1 MLSMKLIC
9 KYDKIRMWNSEIPV
23 NIFWT
28 NFLSYNIHT
37 VFIVPVVS
45 LHATTK
51 SSSWHSYVKRKI
63 HSQKF
68 FDSIVQ
74 PKFSNMFLQRFL
86 PFRHGFTQAWWI
98 CIPRWCMG
106 RTAIHERGCDWCKL
120 FPEISWY
127 EKLAFL
133 SSSVSFYDY
142 LKWILKTTFERHQ
155 INLFLTFPL
164 FFAEWRWERFL
175 FFIRFESRNEKLSK
189 SSAHI
194 KHKWKG

>member
-1 MLSMKLIC
+1 
-9 KYDKIRMWNSEIPV
+9 MWNFDSSILTFFISKHLKWFCV
-23 NIFWT
+23 TLYKRSLLYLLFHFRQQNK
-28 NFLSYNIHT
+28 FLGTFLCQAQKLFS
-37 VFIVPVVS
+37 
-45 LHATTK
+45 K
-51 SSSWHSYVKRKI
+51 
-63 HSQKF
+63 KF

-74 PKFSNMFLQRFL
+74 DKFSNMFLRRVL

-106 RTAIHERGCDWCKL
+106 WTAIHERGCDWCKL

-127 EKLAFL
+127 KKLAFL

-164 FFAEWRWERFL
+164 FFAE
-175 FFIRFESRNEKLSK
+175 
-189 SSAHI
+189 
-194 KHKWKG
+194 

>member
-1 MLSMKLIC
+1 M
-9 KYDKIRMWNSEIPV
+9 
-23 NIFWT
+23 
-28 NFLSYNIHT
+28 
-37 VFIVPVVS
+37 
-45 LHATTK
+45 
-51 SSSWHSYVKRKI
+51 RKQLFP
-63 HSQKF
+63 QKF

-74 PKFSNMFLQRFL
+74 DMFSNMFLQRFL

-127 EKLAFL
+127 KKLAFL

-142 LKWILKTTFERHQ
+142 LKWILKMTFERHQ

-164 FFAEWRWERFL
+164 FSEEKWDGFP
-175 FFIRFESRNEKLSK
+175 FFIRFESRNRKSIK
-189 SSAHI
+189 SSNRI
-194 KHKWKG
+194 KRKWKVWYRVFYYVCILYILYI